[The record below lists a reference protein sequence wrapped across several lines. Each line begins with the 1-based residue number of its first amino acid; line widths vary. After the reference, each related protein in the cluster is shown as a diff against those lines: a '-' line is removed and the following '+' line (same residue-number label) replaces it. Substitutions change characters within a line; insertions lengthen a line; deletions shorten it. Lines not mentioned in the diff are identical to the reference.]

1 MSWFLFAMIAP
12 ALYAMTNHVDK
23 ILLEKYFKEGGV
35 GTLVLFSALMSLVAL
50 PFIFY
55 FDSSVFNVE
64 LLNLFFLVIVGIL
77 NILVLWF
84 YLLALRDEEAS
95 IVVVFYQLVPI
106 IGLGLGY
113 VMLGETISQMQ
124 AIAMAIIILGTTI
137 ISFDIDDENNFRLRK
152 KTVSLMFAASF
163 FWALESV
170 LFKYVAL
177 EESVLHSLFWEHLTL
192 GVVGILI
199 FIFVRSYRTQFIKAI
214 KKNKTTVLNLNFA
227 NEVIFMLGNLV
238 SSFAYLLAP
247 IALVLLTESFQPI
260 FVFAIGIFLTVF
272 FPKISVEEIHTKKVI
287 QKILSITIT
296 GIGTYLLLIS

>member
-12 ALYAMTNHVDK
+12 VLYAMTNHVDK
-23 ILLEKYFKEGGV
+23 LLLEKYFKEGGV

-55 FDSSVFNVE
+55 FDSSVMNVE

-113 VMLGETISQMQ
+113 IVLGETINQMQ
-124 AIAMAIIILGTTI
+124 AIAMGIIILGTTI
-137 ISFDIDDENNFRLRK
+137 ISFDIDDENNFKLRK
-152 KTVSLMFAASF
+152 KTVGLMLAASS

-170 LFKYVAL
+170 LFKFVAL
-177 EESVLHSLFWEHLTL
+177 EESVLRSLFWEHLTL

-199 FIFVRSYRTQFIKAI
+199 FIFVRSYRVQFIKAI
-214 KKNKTTVLNLNFA
+214 KKNKTAVLNLNFA
-227 NEVIFMLGNLV
+227 NEVLFMLGNLV

-260 FVFAIGIFLTVF
+260 FVFAIGIILTIF
-272 FPKISVEEIHTKKVI
+272 FPKISVEDIHSKKIV